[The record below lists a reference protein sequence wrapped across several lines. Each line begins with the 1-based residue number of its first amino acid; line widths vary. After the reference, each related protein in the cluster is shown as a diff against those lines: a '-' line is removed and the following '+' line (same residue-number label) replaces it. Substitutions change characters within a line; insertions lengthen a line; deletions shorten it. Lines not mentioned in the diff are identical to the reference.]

1 MTQFKIYYIL
11 LQRLLKHEV
20 MPVAACTDP
29 MLPQIHS
36 RNSPHGTELTAVSNK
51 KKTTKK
57 FLSHPLPPGCCRLL
71 E

>member
-1 MTQFKIYYIL
+1 MTQCRIYYIL

-36 RNSPHGTELTAVSNK
+36 RTPRRGTELTAVSNK
-51 KKTTKK
+51 K
-57 FLSHPLPPGCCRLL
+57 LPRNF
-71 E
+71 